1 MLSYSYKL
9 GGHVA
14 RTCCG
19 RRFYSSKVRAFP
31 FVLSKEQAIQQLSV
45 QTAIYTGYKLF
56 GTYLRQFFPNL
67 NVEALRPTRL
77 QPAYVPAWYID
88 AQVQATLWLK
98 SSPEDAQFRKND
110 AEVQFAHTY
119 MPGFVYPPLSEQC
132 FQTTQLLRTEPAP
145 WSEDMRQHH
154 GDEVLCLPFTMSP
167 FRLTEACRGLSMADA
182 MLDLL
187 RFEPSSLRETM
198 MAAYPVLFPVYLAQF
213 TVNTPVKGRKQELVI
228 TSFIE
233 ATSNQPRVYVELVP
247 VVEDLYKLLGL
258 ADGTDGGRPGLV
270 VVGQDVEN
278 PPRFGNVRS
287 ILASQATLQHRQ
299 YIEHWINLALSHG
312 DPLRQY
318 YDRYFAKG
326 KGTVDWED
334 VRIRPFTFE
343 ERTANVRWLESAENL
358 YVLEKML
365 EGYEAKRE
373 NHTASPDEDATG
385 DPNQDSEATQ
395 TPIQSIQDQ
404 IQTLKRTREESKPEW
419 LAQYEIQQRL
429 LAKAPST
436 EVRQ

>member
-1 MLSYSYKL
+1 
-9 GGHVA
+9 
-14 RTCCG
+14 
-19 RRFYSSKVRAFP
+19 
-31 FVLSKEQAIQQLSV
+31 
-45 QTAIYTGYKLF
+45 
-56 GTYLRQFFPNL
+56 
-67 NVEALRPTRL
+67 
-77 QPAYVPAWYID
+77 
-88 AQVQATLWLK
+88 
-98 SSPEDAQFRKND
+98 
-110 AEVQFAHTY
+110 
-119 MPGFVYPPLSEQC
+119 
-132 FQTTQLLRTEPAP
+132 
-145 WSEDMRQHH
+145 
-154 GDEVLCLPFTMSP
+154 
-167 FRLTEACRGLSMADA
+167 
-182 MLDLL
+182 
-187 RFEPSSLRETM
+187 

-233 ATSNQPRVYVELVP
+233 ATSNQASTHSRSPIYSPPPAYLALMFRQPRVYVELVP

-365 EGYEAKRE
+365 EGYEAKLEVRGLRLRISVAVRRTVCVQ

-404 IQTLKRTREESKPEW
+404 IQSLKRTREESKPEW

-429 LAKAPST
+429 LAEAPST